1 MKRHARDPVL
11 CEYFM
16 HLSGLPHVLIE
27 RSLFERIRNDDPFRA
42 RLIRTL
48 QNLKTAS
55 LLQLPYPEMVVEL
68 PDVNGV
74 CQINDT
80 SSFAPRCAF
89 VSLSQRPDGGSLRI
103 RALLLKATAK
113 AACFSRK
120 NSMDMTEECL
130 RRRAKIAVVSKAH

>member
-89 VSLSQRPDGGSLRI
+89 VSLSQRPDGAFVAHSSLIVKGNGKGRMLF
-103 RALLLKATAK
+103 AQK
-113 AACFSRK
+113 F
-120 NSMDMTEECL
+120 DG
-130 RRRAKIAVVSKAH
+130 HD